1 MEFPIYGVEID
12 HVCYCKAAD
21 ETFFLY
27 EYYTNQHQTSA
38 KIVRSTISFQIMN
51 RTDSD
56 PI

>member
-1 MEFPIYGVEID
+1 MEFPIYGLEID
-12 HVCYCKAAD
+12 HVSYCKAAD
-21 ETFFLY
+21 ETFFLC

-38 KIVRSTISFQIMN
+38 KIVRISFQIMN